1 MEGSRRWKQR
11 RVDVGEATKDEGKA
25 LPPNLP
31 IFQSSNLFYSV
42 SNIGELY
49 VPAECRDAVFAR
61 PRVKLFAHQDLR
73 HLNRIFTHIRHG
85 GVAVVEGEWEQI
97 TKVMDYIQRHKQDLI
112 QNTDRN
118 TKRRDQ
124 RDSHRRSA
132 SHALKEAL
140 ARLVCWADA
149 DGILQVEPPPALPYL
164 LELAGEPAEA
174 NQGKPFLLPVTK
186 IQQIQQALAE
196 TYPIRALNAALVASE
211 NVLAPRS
218 QETIECFQEA
228 LQFVRQSNPA
238 TVADIGCGSGCLT
251 LLAQQELGEGV
262 ELYASDLLP
271 EAGATTKL
279 NLQRLLSDP
288 DAVRVMPAGDL
299 FDPFPSHQ
307 FDVILFNAPWVV
319 ARVRNRAE
327 LAIHDEKQETLKRF
341 FAQASDFL
349 KPDGTILLGYADA
362 SGPKAIKNLE
372 TIIAEAGFSV
382 DTVFKRRVATHR
394 SKRKWE
400 QIRVSV
406 LYREVNNRLEER
418 FISQPHP
425 KS

>member
-1 MEGSRRWKQR
+1 MEDGRRWKQR
-11 RVDVGEATKDEGKA
+11 RVDGAEATKDEGEA

-42 SNIGELY
+42 TNIGELY

-61 PRVKLFAHQDLR
+61 PRVKLFARQELV

-112 QNTDRN
+112 QHTDRN

-132 SHALKEAL
+132 NHALKEAL
-140 ARLVCWADA
+140 AKLVCWADA
-149 DGILQVEPPPALPYL
+149 DGILQVEPVPVLPYL
-164 LELAGEPAEA
+164 LELAGEPAGA
-174 NQGKPFLLPVTK
+174 NEGKPFLLPVTK

-196 TYPIRALNAALVASE
+196 TYPIRALDASLIASE

-228 LQFVRQSNPA
+228 LQFVRHSNPA

-271 EAGATTKL
+271 EAVATTKL
-279 NLQRLLSDP
+279 NLQRLLPDS
-288 DAVRVMPAGDL
+288 DAVRVMPVGDL

-307 FDVILFNAPWVV
+307 FDVIIFNAPWVV

-327 LAIHDEKQETLKRF
+327 LAIHDEKQETVKRF
-341 FAQASDFL
+341 FAQVSNFL

-362 SGPKAIKNLE
+362 SGPKAIDNLE
-372 TIIAEAGFSV
+372 GIIAEAGFREV
-382 DTVFKRRVATHR
+382 ALFKRRVATHR

-400 QIRVSV
+400 QIRVYA
-406 LYREVNNRLEER
+406 LN
-418 FISQPHP
+418 Q
-425 KS
+425 KSLK

>member
-1 MEGSRRWKQR
+1 MEGGRRWKQR
-11 RVDVGEATKDEGKA
+11 SVDGAEATKDEGKA
-25 LPPNLP
+25 ASPNLP

-42 SNIGELY
+42 TNIGELY
-49 VPAECRDAVFAR
+49 VPVECREAVFAR
-61 PRVKLFAHQDLR
+61 PRVKLFAHQELR

-97 TKVMDYIQRHKQDLI
+97 TQVMGYIQRHKQDLI
-112 QNTDRN
+112 QHTDRN

-140 ARLVCWADA
+140 AKLVCWADA
-149 DGILQVEPPPALPYL
+149 DGILQVEPAPVLPYL
-164 LELAGEPAEA
+164 LELAGEPAGA
-174 NQGKPFLLPVTK
+174 NAGKPFLLPVTK

-228 LQFVRQSNPA
+228 LQFVRHSNPA
-238 TVADIGCGSGCLT
+238 TVADLGCGSGCLT
-251 LLAQQELGEGV
+251 LLARQELGEGV

-271 EAGATTKL
+271 EAVATTKL
-279 NLQRLLSDP
+279 NLQRLLPDS
-288 DAVRVMPAGDL
+288 DAVRVMPVGDL

-307 FDVILFNAPWVV
+307 FDVIIFNAPWVV

-341 FAQASDFL
+341 FSQVSDFL
-349 KPDGTILLGYADA
+349 KPDGTVLLGYADA
-362 SGPKAIKNLE
+362 SGPKAIGNLE
-372 TIIAEAGFSV
+372 TIIAEV
-382 DTVFKRRVATHR
+382 DFRVDAVFKRRVATHR

-406 LYREVNNRLEER
+406 LC
-418 FISQPHP
+418 HA
-425 KS
+425 